1 VRLVVARDGDRTAVR
16 ELRSQAPLSL
26 VPQRGAV
33 ARSGPLTVHLVGSAA
48 TPLGGD
54 DVALEVLVGPGAEVV
69 LTGVAAAVALA
80 GGSRLDLRFAV
91 GDGGALAY
99 RPEPT
104 VVTRR
109 ADHAASLHVEL
120 GDGARLVAREVLVA
134 GRTGEA
140 SGRYRGCT
148 RVDGPAGPLLVQ
160 AQELG
165 DPALHG
171 SPAHLAGHRVL
182 ATEVRIGGPDPDAAV
197 AGDWWSLVPLARGG
211 CLATVVAADA
221 VTALR
226 RLEEALA
233 VVPVPVG

>member
-1 VRLVVARDGDRTAVR
+1 MDERSVTCPAPIPTAAIVADEAFCA
-16 ELRSQAPLSL
+16 Q
-26 VPQRGAV
+26 
-33 ARSGPLTVHLVGSAA
+33 
-48 TPLGGD
+48 
-54 DVALEVLVGPGAEVV
+54 
-69 LTGVAAAVALA
+69 AAAAC
-80 GGSRLDLRFAV
+80 DLPQVRFAV